1 MIMIFLLYFLFALI
15 LDCMAFFISTF
26 FFSTKRAIIFGIVFY
41 IILEIPYVMR
51 DKFKTIGPDA
61 MLKSTISPIAGLG

>member
-1 MIMIFLLYFLFALI
+1 
-15 LDCMAFFISTF
+15 MAFFISTF